1 MLGILPSVHVPIRP
15 SPSAKT
21 AKTAKTAKRAS
32 AWRGPLHVLLGAAV
46 ALLLSPV
53 AVLAAAVVPPA
64 WRPVVFPAA
73 LAVLVTAL
81 GLPRIARRASVPLAN
96 HLLGT
101 DLPAPATEASGTGP
115 GRPDRFRTSAWLLL
129 HTLTGGA
136 ATAVVLPLLMVAFAL
151 PAVWLRGGDRITV
164 LADVDVA
171 GGVQGSWT
179 VPAAAALLALA
190 CLTGKAA
197 AALLRRLAPLLL
209 GHRPAE
215 RLAALEEQMRM
226 LAQRNRL
233 AQELHD
239 SIGHTLTASTIQ
251 AAVARELMTS
261 DPARARHALVSL
273 EEVSRAA
280 LDDLDHVLG
289 LLRDGRPSTAPPL
302 SLAELPALLDR
313 VRGAGTEL
321 HADVTGDLAHVPAT
335 VSRESYRIVQEGLTN
350 ALRHASRAPVAL
362 RVAVTRDRL
371 ELEVTNPLTGRSA
384 LGLAGRRR
392 GSGLTGAAERVALLR
407 GEFSAGPVP
416 RGGSCIGGTGDPVG
430 LCGEACWRFRARI
443 PLGSGA

>member
-1 MLGILPSVHVPIRP
+1 MRVLIRP
-15 SPSAKT
+15 LLF
-21 AKTAKTAKRAS
+21 AS

-46 ALLLSPV
+46 VLLPSPV
-53 AVLAAAVVPPA
+53 AVVAAAAVPPA
-64 WRPVVFPAA
+64 WRPAA
-73 LAVLVTAL
+73 FLATLAVLTAAL
-81 GLPRIARRASVPLAN
+81 GLPRVARRASVALAN
-96 HLLGT
+96 SLLGT
-101 DLPAPATEASGTGP
+101 DLPAPAADVSGTGLRWP
-115 GRPDRFRTSAWLLL
+115 NRFRTSVWLLL
-129 HTLTGGA
+129 HAVTGGA
-136 ATAVVLPLLMVAFAL
+136 ATAVAALLLMTAFGL

-164 LADVDVA
+164 LTDVDVA
-171 GGVQGSWT
+171 GGVRGSWT
-179 VPAAAALLALA
+179 VPAAAVLLVLA
-190 CLTGKAA
+190 CLAGKAA

-215 RLAALEEQMRM
+215 RLAVLEEQMRM

-261 DPARARHALVSL
+261 DPARARRALVSL

-289 LLRDGRPSTAPPL
+289 LLRDDRASTAPPL
-302 SLAELPALLDR
+302 SLADLPVLLDR
-313 VRGAGTEL
+313 VRDAGTEL
-321 HADVTGDLAHVPAT
+321 HVDVTGDVTHVPAT
-335 VSRESYRIVQEGLTN
+335 VSREAYRIVQEGLTN
-350 ALRHASRAPVAL
+350 ALRHTSRAPVVL

-371 ELEVTNPLTGRSA
+371 ELDVTNPLIGHSGLASRTARTGV
-384 LGLAGRRR
+384 AGRRR
-392 GSGLTGAAERVALLR
+392 GSGLAGAAERVALLR

-416 RGGSCIGGTGDPVG
+416 RGDTGNPGDLVSP
-430 LCGEACWRFRARI
+430 CWRLYARI